1 MLSKTDKIIK
11 RVAFFGDADAKP
23 TDKHYVDAYETAKL
37 LAENGYIIVNG
48 GGPGIMSAAT
58 LGAKAGN
65 GRVELVIIDEEVNM
79 GNNYEGSD
87 EESKSKADKI
97 YTTKIIEERTGKLIE
112 ISDAYV
118 IFKGGTGTLAELSLV
133 WEKAK
138 FDYGHNEPLIFMGKY
153 WNEVVNTI
161 IRDLNFDTIEKKVYE
176 IVETPVEV
184 LKTLKRVAN

>member
-79 GNNYEGSD
+79 GDNYEGSD
-87 EESKSKADKI
+87 QESKSKADKI

-138 FDYGHNEPLIFMGKY
+138 FDYGHSEPIIFVGKY
-153 WNEVVNTI
+153 WNNVINTI
-161 IRDLNFDTIEKKVYE
+161 VRDLNFDTIEKKVYE

-184 LKTLKRVAN
+184 LETLKKVSN